1 MFEYCCSTIG
11 CTAGMGE
18 YQEATVGK
26 LGYIGKSLD
35 GQDTHFAMCSLLKH
49 KRAHIQASCFCMA
62 KHISS
67 RCGAEYGNTQTLAV
81 SDNTVFKI
89 TLYLD
94 LGPAQCGVGLFGY
107 TLELST
113 VNWISGPWLVVEPAC
128 MKVEM

>member
-1 MFEYCCSTIG
+1 
-11 CTAGMGE
+11 MG
-18 YQEATVGK
+18 T
-26 LGYIGKSLD
+26 SLD
-35 GQDTHFAMCSLLKH
+35 GQDIFQCARWGNTQGP
-49 KRAHIQASCFCMA
+49 HIQASCFCMA